1 MVSVIRSLNMLSAA
15 LLLRRLRRPEK
26 LAKELRDYAGR
37 AKEAVVYRAA
47 AAAWAEG
54 VPFAEALDITSK
66 ALQNAEL
73 RVAKG
78 GGKNT
83 AGRGKGRGKAA
94 RGKRGA

>member
-54 VPFAEALDITSK
+54 VPFAEQGTRQSCAWQARCLIIPLRATAG
-66 ALQNAEL
+66 ALQFFWL
-73 RVAKG
+73 QV
-78 GGKNT
+78 
-83 AGRGKGRGKAA
+83 
-94 RGKRGA
+94 